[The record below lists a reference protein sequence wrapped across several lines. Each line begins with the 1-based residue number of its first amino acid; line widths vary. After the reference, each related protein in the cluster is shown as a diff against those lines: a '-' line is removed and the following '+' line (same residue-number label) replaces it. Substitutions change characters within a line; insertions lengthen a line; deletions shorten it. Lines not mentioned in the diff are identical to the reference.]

1 MYPHQ
6 LLMLNH
12 LKMNTMDYKVE
23 FEVREIIA
31 TSITVEANSPEE
43 ALKLAKDQHWN
54 YDRGK
59 EVLCDSDV
67 IPQSFEVV
75 GEWQEDGR
83 LKRFENPIK

>member
-1 MYPHQ
+1 
-6 LLMLNH
+6 
-12 LKMNTMDYKVE
+12 MNTMKYKIE
-23 FEVREIIA
+23 FEVREIIE
-31 TSITVEANSPEE
+31 TSIMVEAESPEE

-59 EVLCDSDV
+59 EILCDSDV

-83 LKRFENPIK
+83 LKRFESPIK